1 MKETLT
7 MAATTIKEINN
18 QYSYKDEN
26 PNGKTDASLVS
37 CAQCENYNELT
48 SMMRS

>member
-1 MKETLT
+1 